1 MAATVA
7 SISFVVPYANDQ
19 LCVSRTEYN
28 DTHQPMKLLPAA
40 QFYCED
46 GQLND
51 YVSPPRRCS
60 GLHFFRRLEESR
72 CGQALL
78 FFQPSEDSIK
88 LLFHSEVRFAAA
100 VSSHFVVCRLGSS

>member
-28 DTHQPMKLLPAA
+28 DTHEPMKLLPAA

-51 YVSPPRRCS
+51 YVSPRDVCS
-60 GLHFFRRLEESR
+60 GLHSSEGWKNLVADRR
-72 CGQALL
+72 CC
-78 FFQPSEDSIK
+78 
-88 LLFHSEVRFAAA
+88 
-100 VSSHFVVCRLGSS
+100 SSSPPKTRSSCSSTAR

>member
-51 YVSPPRRCS
+51 YVSPRDVALGCILPTAGRIS
-60 GLHFFRRLEESR
+60 LWAGAAVLPALRRLDQAALPQRGKIRDRFEPFRLSRFES
-72 CGQALL
+72 
-78 FFQPSEDSIK
+78 S
-88 LLFHSEVRFAAA
+88 
-100 VSSHFVVCRLGSS
+100 

>member
-28 DTHQPMKLLPAA
+28 DTHEPMKLLPAA

-51 YVSPPRRCS
+51 YVSPRDVALGCIRP
-60 GLHFFRRLEESR
+60 EESR
-72 CGQALL
+72 CEQALL

-100 VSSHFVVCRLGSS
+100 VSSHFVSVVLSRLES

>member
-51 YVSPPRRCS
+51 YVSPRDVALGCISSDGWKNLVVGRRC
-60 GLHFFRRLEESR
+60 
-72 CGQALL
+72 C
-78 FFQPSEDSIK
+78 
-88 LLFHSEVRFAAA
+88 
-100 VSSHFVVCRLGSS
+100 SSSPPKTRSSCSSTAR